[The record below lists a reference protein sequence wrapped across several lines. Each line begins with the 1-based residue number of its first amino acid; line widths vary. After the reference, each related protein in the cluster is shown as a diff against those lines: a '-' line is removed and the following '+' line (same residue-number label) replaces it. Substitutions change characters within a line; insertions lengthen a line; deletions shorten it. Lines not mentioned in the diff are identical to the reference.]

1 MNGIF
6 QYFISSKDEYYFNIT
21 FDKFTGEGGGFVFD
35 CLQVQRPVYSTI
47 QKNSNH
53 ANKNVWKLL
62 DKCCNRCKFLVFQK
76 GKYAK

>member
-1 MNGIF
+1 M
-6 QYFISSKDEYYFNIT
+6 EYFNTSYHLKINIA